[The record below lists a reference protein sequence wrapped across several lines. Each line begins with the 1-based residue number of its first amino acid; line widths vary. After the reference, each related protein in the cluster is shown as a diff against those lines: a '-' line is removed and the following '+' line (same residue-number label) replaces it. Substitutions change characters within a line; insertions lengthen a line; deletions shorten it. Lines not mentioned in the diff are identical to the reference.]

1 MDRLAEAIV
10 DTASLVK
17 GLITGAGAENVAA
30 QDSGSIWDSLS
41 SIAQNLIGFVA
52 ELAGHITA
60 QL

>member
-10 DTASLVK
+10 DTANLVK
-17 GLITGAGAENVAA
+17 NLIAGSGQENVAA
-30 QDSGSIWDSLS
+30 QDAGSIWDSLS
-41 SIAQNLIGFVA
+41 SIAQNLVSFVA